1 MSDLVPSLSCMLVFM
16 LTITSHSTF
25 LRMCVQWGNEKGKEI
40 LYWWEKILL
49 KSSRNTHRDLICKQW
64 RVEARTFDLVQGK
77 WQVPANWALFIPH
90 LMSLWAVKLG
100 SLPLV
105 TSSTVNPS
113 EISANCAI
121 HTTTT
126 VMIGIACYWLFTVSL
141 CEHDCVLCQC
151 VSMHVW
157 ICNVL

>member
-25 LRMCVQWGNEKGKEI
+25 LCMCVQWGNEKGTEI
-40 LYWWEKILL
+40 LYWWEKILW

-113 EISANCAI
+113 ENLCQLCNPYNNNCNDWNCLLLI
-121 HTTTT
+121 VYCVSVWT
-126 VMIGIACYWLFTVSL
+126 WLCTVSM
-141 CEHDCVLCQC
+141 CKHACVNL
-151 VSMHVW
+151 
-157 ICNVL
+157 